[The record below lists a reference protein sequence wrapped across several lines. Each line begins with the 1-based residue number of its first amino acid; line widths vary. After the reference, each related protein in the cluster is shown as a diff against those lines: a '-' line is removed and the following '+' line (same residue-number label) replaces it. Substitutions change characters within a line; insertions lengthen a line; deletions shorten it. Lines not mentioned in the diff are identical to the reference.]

1 MRTALRFRFLGLVTF
16 AVFQIISVEA
26 PATESRSI
34 GEIASNRPDTTYE
47 RFLPLAVAGD
57 TDIQNFLG
65 FMYFYGEG
73 VELNYND
80 AHYWFHLAAE
90 EGDFKAQRNLG
101 IFHSR
106 LLPRI
111 PEKYFDAEEA
121 NLWFSLA
128 AASSRDPGVSTL
140 VSRSYDKFLT
150 ADARKLL
157 QETEKRHI
165 GETIFVTLC
174 AGCHG
179 FDGHAPYSGA
189 PSFALSHRLEQS
201 NSALVDSILNGN
213 GQMPA
218 WGSTLSEEL
227 ALATVSYIR
236 RLANGA
242 AGSAQVVEPTTLSQQ
257 LVLDDEDKPE
267 SSEKIYLQFCGG
279 CHGFNG
285 IAWYVNS
292 PSFALRERMHKSD
305 ADLAHSISNGRGAMP
320 SWEHM
325 LLPHQIDALVKFI
338 RTLSESYER
347 GIGNEL
353 RPSPELFFR
362 FRPLGETGPE
372 WIDADPKDSREN
384 INFALEIDDFY

>member
-1 MRTALRFRFLGLVTF
+1 MRTALWLVIPGLVVV
-16 AVFQIISVEA
+16 AILQMMSIEA
-26 PATESRSI
+26 AAAESRSN
-34 GEIASNRPDTTYE
+34 GEITGNRPESTYE
-47 RFLPLAVAGD
+47 RFLPLALAGD
-57 TDIQNFLG
+57 PDIQNLLG

-73 VELNYND
+73 VEPNYDD

-111 PEKYFDAEEA
+111 PEKYFDSEEA

-128 AASSRDPGVSTL
+128 AASSRDPAISTL
-140 VSRSYDKFLT
+140 VSRSYDKFLA
-150 ADARKLL
+150 ADAEKLL
-157 QETEKRHI
+157 KETEKRHI

-179 FDGHAPYSGA
+179 FDGHAPYTGA
-189 PSFALSHRLEQS
+189 PSFALGQRLEQS
-201 NSALVDSILNGN
+201 NRVLVDSILNGK
-213 GQMPA
+213 GLMSA
-218 WGSTLSEEL
+218 WGSTLSKEM

-236 RLANGA
+236 RFNNGA
-242 AGSAQVVEPTTLSQQ
+242 TDSAQVAGLPTPVQQ
-257 LVLDDEDKPE
+257 LALDPGNEPAPA
-267 SSEKIYLQFCGG
+267 EKTYLQFCGG

-305 ADLAHSISNGRGAMP
+305 AELADSISNGLGVMP
-320 SWEHM
+320 SWENM
-325 LLPHQIDALVKFI
+325 LLPRQIDALVKYI
-338 RTLSESYER
+338 RTLSETYER

-353 RPSPELFFR
+353 RPSPDLFFR
-362 FRPLGETGPE
+362 FRPVGETGPE
-372 WIDADPKDSREN
+372 WNSANPEN
-384 INFALEIDDFY
+384 N

>member
-1 MRTALRFRFLGLVTF
+1 MMSVGS
-16 AVFQIISVEA
+16 ISA
-26 PATESRSI
+26 ESRSN
-34 GEIASNRPDTTYE
+34 GEIASNRPETTYE
-47 RFLPLAVAGD
+47 RILPLAVAGD
-57 TDIQNFLG
+57 PDIQNFLG

-73 VELNYND
+73 VELNYDD

-106 LLPRI
+106 LLPRV
-111 PEKYFDAEEA
+111 PEKYFDSEEA

-128 AASSRDPGVSTL
+128 AASSLDPGISTL
-140 VSRSYDKFLT
+140 VSRSYGKFLA
-150 ADARKLL
+150 ADVENLL
-157 QETEKRHI
+157 KETEKRHI

-179 FDGHAPYSGA
+179 FDGRAPYTGA
-189 PSFALSHRLEQS
+189 PSFALGQRLEQS
-201 NSALVDSILNGN
+201 NSALVGSILNGK
-213 GQMPA
+213 GLMSA

-227 ALATVSYIR
+227 AQATVSYIR
-236 RLANGA
+236 RLDNGA
-242 AGSAQVVEPTTLSQQ
+242 AVSAQVVGPTTPTQQ
-257 LVLDDEDKPE
+257 LALDEGNEPE
-267 SSEKIYLQFCGG
+267 SGEKIYLQFCGG

-305 ADLAHSISNGRGAMP
+305 AELANSISNGRGLMP
-320 SWEHM
+320 SWENM
-325 LLPHQIDALVKFI
+325 LLPYQIDALVKFI
-338 RTLSESYER
+338 RTLSETYDS

-362 FRPLGETGPE
+362 FRPRGETGQE
-372 WIDADPKDSREN
+372 WIDADPRN
-384 INFALEIDDFY
+384 